1 MHKVLTQLKPDSF
14 KLPLSRSS
22 INFVGEGQQHNKII

>member
-14 KLPLSRSS
+14 KLPLSSS
-22 INFVGEGQQHNKII
+22 LINVVGKGQQHNK